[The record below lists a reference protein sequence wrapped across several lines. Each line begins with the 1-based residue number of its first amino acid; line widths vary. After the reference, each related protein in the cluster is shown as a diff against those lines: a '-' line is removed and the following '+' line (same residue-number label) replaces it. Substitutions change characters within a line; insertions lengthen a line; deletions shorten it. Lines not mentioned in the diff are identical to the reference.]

1 MIFQYLLFYLP
12 KKIRNMIID
21 DIKNRMKL
29 AGVTNSQLAELTG
42 ANPAQLSLFFKG
54 EGASLKTNILQKCF
68 DELGIDTSIYTK
80 RYDLAIL
87 VANKLRNKFSIE
99 QVSSFSKEK
108 MAQESDVEDVLLF
121 MDVDYNQFIT
131 IKEKGIVDIES
142 TYPFFRTMVLQLMG
156 TGDQMT
162 KSIVTMSLNKIAS
175 SLGLISTSSIANV
188 SWGLGAVLGAFST
201 STLRTLRGKKTA
213 IFPLLSL
220 TEYMLNNKK

>member
-1 MIFQYLLFYLP
+1 
-12 KKIRNMIID
+12 
-21 DIKNRMKL
+21 
-29 AGVTNSQLAELTG
+29 
-42 ANPAQLSLFFKG
+42 
-54 EGASLKTNILQKCF
+54 
-68 DELGIDTSIYTK
+68 
-80 RYDLAIL
+80 
-87 VANKLRNKFSIE
+87 
-99 QVSSFSKEK
+99 

-162 KSIVTMSLNKIAS
+162 KSIVTMSLSKIAS